1 RTKRLY
7 VNVTSVL
14 LLDVAESRAHGTPYP
29 PQTRVY
35 PRSASSRRP
44 EIGTADRARA
54 AAPGGRV
61 VASRD
66 AIALPGS
73 ADVRAVHVQ
82 GSSTVFRRRQQAC
95 RRHVLGHQRR
105 QLVAD
110 VDLTVP
116 ARIVL
121 FDEQQRELALPLSKA
136 CASVAVANRP

>member
-1 RTKRLY
+1 
-7 VNVTSVL
+7 VTSVL

-73 ADVRAVHVQ
+73 A
-82 GSSTVFRRRQQAC
+82 
-95 RRHVLGHQRR
+95 
-105 QLVAD
+105 
-110 VDLTVP
+110 
-116 ARIVL
+116 
-121 FDEQQRELALPLSKA
+121 
-136 CASVAVANRP
+136 